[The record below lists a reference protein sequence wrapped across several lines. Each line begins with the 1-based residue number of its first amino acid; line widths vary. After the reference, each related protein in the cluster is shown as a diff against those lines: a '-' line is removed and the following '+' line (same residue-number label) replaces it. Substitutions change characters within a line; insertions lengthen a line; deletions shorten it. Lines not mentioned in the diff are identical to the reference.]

1 MEVKRFWTIP
11 NVISLTRIGFAPVV
25 YMLLMDDQRLIAFIV
40 YIIGAL
46 TDALDGF
53 IAKRFNQ
60 MSDIG
65 SVLDALCDR
74 VYILIVVLAL
84 ISLDNIS
91 WFIYFGMGIWLL
103 EEVILGL
110 LLTIKNK
117 RIYLRDI
124 HRDSIRI
131 AAVFV
136 FVTLAGMIIEL
147 PSRWVHLL
155 MGISVFLILLSFVD
169 YYQHYNHKR

>member
-1 MEVKRFWTIP
+1 MKKQFWTIP
-11 NVISLTRIGFAPVV
+11 NVISVVRIGFAPVV
-25 YMLLMDDQRLIAFIV
+25 YMLLMNDQRLIAFIV

-65 SVLDALCDR
+65 SVLDALSDR

-91 WFIYFGMGIWLL
+91 WFIYFGMGIWIL

-110 LLTIKNK
+110 LLTLKNK

-124 HRDSIRI
+124 HRDSIRA

-147 PSRWVHLL
+147 PTNWVHIL
-155 MGISVFLILLSFVD
+155 MGISIFLILLSFVD
-169 YYQHYNHKR
+169 YYQHYNHKG

>member
-1 MEVKRFWTIP
+1 MKFWTIP
-11 NVISLTRIGFAPVV
+11 NVISILRIGFAPVV

-40 YIIGAL
+40 YVIGAL

-65 SVLDALCDR
+65 SVLDALADR
-74 VYILIVVLAL
+74 VFILIVVLAL

-91 WFIYFGMGIWLL
+91 WFIYFGMGIWIL

-110 LLTIKNK
+110 LLTLKNK

-124 HRDSIRI
+124 HRDSIRV

-147 PSRWVHLL
+147 PTHWVHLL
-155 MGISVFLILLSFVD
+155 MGISVFLIFLSFVD